1 MFFFKKKEPIIC
13 PVCGMNCYEPV
24 CAGPKKL
31 KDAIVCRRCVLKAG
45 YLPINSK
52 KLTLEEVRPQA
63 QRKLAQMSRWK
74 AMPVD
79 IKMGDYDCLRIDTTN
94 RRWYYNLG
102 LFRDGT
108 DERDQETWDVYSL
121 DDVRVT
127 WIERYVVEDVNT
139 KTTSDGMSKA
149 IVGGLLAGTTGAVI
163 GAAGANQTV
172 TGTTVSHTHFRVHLR
187 FLRPAELA
195 GKEYWLH
202 LGSEREL
209 QQFLRWFKQEGEEE
223 AAAPQETDT
232 ATPDP
237 ASELR
242 KYKALLE
249 EGLITQQ
256 DFDTKKK
263 QLLGL

>member
-1 MFFFKKKEPIIC
+1 M
-13 PVCGMNCYEPV
+13 CGMNCYEPI
-24 CAGPKKL
+24 CFGPQKI
-31 KDAIVCRRCVLKAG
+31 KDAIVCQRCITISRHSNEEAK
-45 YLPINSK
+45 N
-52 KLTLEEVRPQA
+52 LTLEDVRPKA
-63 QRKLAQMSRWK
+63 QEVLGWIKNRE

-79 IKMGDYDCLRIDTTN
+79 IKLSDYDCLRIDTTN
-94 RRWYYNLG
+94 RRWYYHTG
-102 LFRDGT
+102 LFIAGT
-108 DERDQETWDVYSL
+108 NTKDFETMNVYSL

-127 WIERYVVEDVNT
+127 SIESYVVEDVNT

-163 GAAGANQTV
+163 GAAGANQTT
-172 TGTTVSHTHFRVHLR
+172 TGTSVSHTHFRVHLR
-187 FLRPAELA
+187 FLRPEELA

-223 AAAPQETDT
+223 ADENRPAIPQE
-232 ATPDP
+232 PDI
-237 ASELR
+237 AAELR
-242 KYKALLE
+242 RLKALLE

-256 DFDTKKK
+256 DFDAKKK

>member
-1 MFFFKKKEPIIC
+1 MGFFKREPFIC
-13 PVCGMNCYEPV
+13 AICGTDYLQTSFKRCIKIKDATVCGGC
-24 CAGPKKL
+24 L
-31 KDAIVCRRCVLKAG
+31 LTAG
-45 YLPINSK
+45 YTNVWNVSD
-52 KLTLEEVRPQA
+52 LTLEDVR
-63 QRKLAQMSRWK
+63 SK
-74 AMPVD
+74 ALPRLQSFREMREMPVD
-79 IKMGDYDCLRIDTTN
+79 LTLGDLHIDTKG
-94 RRWYYNLG
+94 RRWYCRPNL
-102 LFRDGT
+102 LTGT
-108 DERDQETWDVYSL
+108 GTHCQETEGVHSL

-127 WIERYVVEDVNT
+127 TIERYVVEDVNT

-149 IVGGLLAGTTGAVI
+149 IVGGLLAGTTGAII
-163 GAAGANQTV
+163 GAAGANQTT
-172 TGTTVSHTHFRVHLR
+172 TGTSVSHHHFHIHLR

-223 AAAPQETDT
+223 AAVPQETDT
-232 ATPDP
+232 SAPDP

-256 DFDTKKK
+256 DFDAKKK